1 MDKEKDILKLEKLVS
16 ALYLVTNSFSDSEP
30 IKWRLRDLG
39 LSLLSHITPPSYSLG
54 QLLSPMEQVIALC
67 DIARL
72 NSGASQMN
80 FEIIKQEFSSLRD
93 RLSLR
98 EKTEFPANLPSLSLP
113 NMTNS
118 YRSNQPTLPQRSMG
132 ATKTRE
138 NGSIGTSNSNN
149 RQELIYRI
157 IKQSGP
163 LSIKDIAQNVPGVSS
178 KTVQRELVSLVQ
190 SGRLKREGDRRWS
203 RYSAV

>member
-1 MDKEKDILKLEKLVS
+1 
-16 ALYLVTNSFSDSEP
+16 
-30 IKWRLRDLG
+30 
-39 LSLLSHITPPSYSLG
+39 
-54 QLLSPMEQVIALC
+54 
-67 DIARL
+67 
-72 NSGASQMN
+72 
-80 FEIIKQEFSSLRD
+80 
-93 RLSLR
+93 
-98 EKTEFPANLPSLSLP
+98 
-113 NMTNS
+113 
-118 YRSNQPTLPQRSMG
+118 MG